1 MLLRVCGG
9 FQDQEISSDAV
20 LPFRVREGCAEM
32 KTSVLP
38 IYTEERKDNC
48 LRRLRAAEGQMR
60 GLQEM
65 IEDQRPCIEV
75 LTQLAAVQ
83 SALRQVNRIILRNY
97 LENCATQAIR
107 RSDPKVYDELMDA
120 IFKFSQ

>member
-1 MLLRVCGG
+1 
-9 FQDQEISSDAV
+9 
-20 LPFRVREGCAEM
+20 M
-32 KTSVLP
+32 KSGLLP
-38 IYTEERKDNC
+38 IYTEERKEVC
-48 LRRLRAAEGQMR
+48 IRRLKAAEGQLR

-65 IEDQRPCIEV
+65 IEGQRPCLDV

-83 SALRQVNRIILRNY
+83 SALRQVSRIVLRNY

>member
-1 MLLRVCGG
+1 
-9 FQDQEISSDAV
+9 
-20 LPFRVREGCAEM
+20 M
-32 KTSVLP
+32 KTSALSV
-38 IYTEERKDNC
+38 YTEQIKDNSI
-48 LRRLRAAEGQMR
+48 RRLKAAEGQIR

-65 IEDQRPCIEV
+65 IEGQRPCMEV

-83 SALRQVNRIILRNY
+83 SALRQVSRIILRNY

-120 IFKFSQ
+120 IYKFVQ

>member
-1 MLLRVCGG
+1 
-9 FQDQEISSDAV
+9 
-20 LPFRVREGCAEM
+20 M
-32 KTSVLP
+32 KATTHA
-38 IYTEERKDNC
+38 IYTQERKADS
-48 LRRLRAAEGQMR
+48 LRRLKAAEGQLR

-65 IEDQRPCIEV
+65 IDGERPCLEV

-107 RSDPKVYDELMDA
+107 RSDSRVYDEMMEA
-120 IFKFSQ
+120 ISKFSA

>member
-1 MLLRVCGG
+1 
-9 FQDQEISSDAV
+9 
-20 LPFRVREGCAEM
+20 M

-38 IYTEERKDNC
+38 IYSEETKENC
-48 LRRLRAAEGQMR
+48 LRRLKAAEGQIR

-65 IEDQRPCIEV
+65 LEAQRPCMQV

-83 SALRQVNRIILRNY
+83 SALRQVSRIVLRNY

-107 RSDPKVYDELMDA
+107 RSDPRAYDELMEA

>member
-1 MLLRVCGG
+1 VN
-9 FQDQEISSDAV
+9 
-20 LPFRVREGCAEM
+20 
-32 KTSVLP
+32 TSVLP
-38 IYTEERKDNC
+38 IYSEERKENC
-48 LRRLRAAEGQMR
+48 LRRLKAAEGQIR

-65 IEDQRPCIEV
+65 IEAQRPCVEV
-75 LTQLAAVQ
+75 LTQLAAAQ
-83 SALRQVNRIILRNY
+83 SALRQVSRIVLRNY